1 MSGHN
6 SKSSLMCN
14 LMIFCLANLIR
25 ALIYTVVCLKASSSF
40 RHLASN
46 LKGFECLH
54 DVVHFV
60 GLRVPNLRM
69 FVNVDDDH
77 TV

>member
-1 MSGHN
+1 MQSDDVLLG
-6 SKSSLMCN
+6 KSYKGIN
-14 LMIFCLANLIR
+14 LHRLLALGF
-25 ALIYTVVCLKASSSF
+25 SSF

-60 GLRVPNLRM
+60 GLRAKVGR
-69 FVNVDDDH
+69 NVCKCR
-77 TV
+77 

>member
-1 MSGHN
+1 MSVLLG
-6 SKSSLMCN
+6 KSYKGIN
-14 LMIFCLANLIR
+14 LHRLLALGF
-25 ALIYTVVCLKASSSF
+25 SSF

>member
-1 MSGHN
+1 MSVLLGQ
-6 SKSSLMCN
+6 SYKGIN
-14 LMIFCLANLIR
+14 LHR
-25 ALIYTVVCLKASSSF
+25 RCLKAF